1 MRGMTANNARGHDG
15 AETLEFFIEDARY
28 GVPSLHI
35 LTCPAGG
42 VAAMAER
49 LLRQSANHR
58 NVEVRRHGQIIYSAR
73 RYQAAADMTDKPDP
87 A

>member
-1 MRGMTANNARGHDG
+1 MTINDAHGHNG

-28 GVPSLHI
+28 GVPSLHL

-58 NVEVRRHGQIIYSAR
+58 TVEVRRRGQVIYSAK
-73 RYQAAADMTDKPDP
+73 RYQVARDMTDEPGP